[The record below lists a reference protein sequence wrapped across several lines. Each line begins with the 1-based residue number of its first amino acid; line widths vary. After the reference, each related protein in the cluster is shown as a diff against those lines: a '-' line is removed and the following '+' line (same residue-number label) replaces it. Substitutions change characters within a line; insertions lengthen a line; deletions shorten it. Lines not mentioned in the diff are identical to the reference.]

1 MENIKHLIE
10 VLKSQVN
17 LYSELSELMDS
28 EKQAIVSWSIDKTLG
43 ITKKK
48 DMLMRK
54 ERIQSEA
61 RNALL
66 SKIALEQKMLSVKIT
81 DVIDI
86 LRTKQDG
93 EDAKMADELA
103 SLCSRIVELVKQVH
117 AENISLKML
126 YATNSRLINDFFTQT
141 GLAGTAAGYGPNGS
155 QNRVSTIH
163 RVG

>member
-1 MENIKHLIE
+1 MENIRHLIE

-17 LYSELSELMDS
+17 LYSELSDLMAS
-28 EKQAIVSWSIDKTLG
+28 EKQAIVSWSIDKTVE

-48 DMLMRK
+48 DALLRK

-66 SKIALEQKMLSVKIT
+66 AKIASAQNMPSLKIS
-81 DVIDI
+81 DVINI
-86 LRTKQDG
+86 AQA
-93 EDAKMADELA
+93 EAIEEADELA
-103 SLCSRIVELVKQVH
+103 GLCEQIVELVTHIH

-126 YATNSRLINDFFTQT
+126 YATNNRLINDFFTQI
-141 GLAGTAAGYGPNGS
+141 GLSDASAGGYGPSGR
-155 QNRVSTIH
+155 QKRASTIH